1 MSFLEDFAFRL
12 QHFEVKLLTAPKYE
26 TKDRDLD
33 RNKDSNKSAYSAN
46 ESWESMSSL
55 KEYEA
60 EEKSVKDILINNIN
74 MQRMDR
80 VKSPQKWLRKNGLA
94 YGYTTGKEQCY
105 RI

>member
-33 RNKDSNKSAYSAN
+33 RNKDLNKSAYCAN
-46 ESWESMSSL
+46 ESWESKSSL

-60 EEKSVKDILINNIN
+60 EKSVKDILMNNIN

-80 VKSPQKWLRKNGLA
+80 VKSPQK
-94 YGYTTGKEQCY
+94 
-105 RI
+105 